1 MGGPE
6 PVYFCI
12 CSENLSFLLRKDRY
26 FQQYITTF
34 LSIFFF
40 LTKLSKIKRNFFTLE
55 NLESSRE
62 SSEINKTLE
71 STFLFHSRQR
81 FSVLLVNLP

>member
-40 LTKLSKIKRNFFTLE
+40 
-55 NLESSRE
+55 
-62 SSEINKTLE
+62 
-71 STFLFHSRQR
+71 
-81 FSVLLVNLP
+81 